1 MHISRSTYHFD
12 RCYSRSLPAARR
24 RTFDRFCSTTGML
37 HKEESTRSGQYHN
50 SEAPSTIEEVRE
62 YFADLELIVK
72 TERDSVFQVYV
83 HDVT

>member
-1 MHISRSTYHFD
+1 
-12 RCYSRSLPAARR
+12 
-24 RTFDRFCSTTGML
+24 ML